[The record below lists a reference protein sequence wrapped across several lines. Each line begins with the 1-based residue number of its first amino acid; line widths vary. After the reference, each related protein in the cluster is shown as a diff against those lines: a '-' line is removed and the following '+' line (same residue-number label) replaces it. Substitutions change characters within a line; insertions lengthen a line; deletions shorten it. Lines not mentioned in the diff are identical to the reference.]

1 LIGKGGIME
10 LDRYAQSE
18 MKAIFSEENKIGLW
32 IDIEMAALKA
42 WESEGVVPDGT
53 HKSVLSNAKV
63 DIKRMREIE
72 SVVHHE
78 IIAFLTALA
87 ENVGERSRFIHLGL
101 TSSDILDTA
110 TSLQIKEANELIYKE
125 LEKLEAVLRDLVIK
139 NKDIL
144 CVGRTHGVHAE
155 PITFGFKLA
164 GYLLELKR
172 NKERL
177 QNASKEASVGKIS
190 GAVGTYAHLNP
201 NVEKLTLQELGLK
214 PLEVSTQIIPRDIFA
229 GVFSAWTLIGAFIE
243 RLALEIRHLQKT
255 EVLEM
260 EEPFYEG
267 QKGSSAMPHKRNPIL
282 CERLD
287 GMSRILRGNLI
298 VSLENTA
305 LWHERDIS
313 HSSVERMIIPESAI
327 LVHYMIKTMTRI
339 LTDCRIYPDNMMEN
353 LNFRGKLICSQR
365 LLLELVRKDML
376 REKAY
381 KIVQTLAMRA
391 FNEKMNFEEI
401 VRNDPEIK
409 SYLSEGELNAVFD
422 YRYFVRYVDEIISR
436 VL

>member
-1 LIGKGGIME
+1 ME

-18 MKAIFSEENKIGLW
+18 LKAIFSEERKIKLW
-32 IDIEMAALKA
+32 LDVELAVLKA
-42 WESEGVVPDGT
+42 WETEGVIPEGT
-53 HKSVLSNAKV
+53 YKAVLSNAKV
-63 DIKRMREIE
+63 DIKRMKEIE

-78 IIAFLTALA
+78 IIAFLTALS
-87 ENVGERSRFIHLGL
+87 ENVGEKSRFIHLGL

-110 TSLQIKEANELIYKE
+110 TSLQIKEANDVIYQE
-125 LEKLEAVLRDLVIK
+125 LENLEAILKDLVIK
-139 NKDIL
+139 TKDVL

-164 GYLLELKR
+164 NFLLELKR

-177 QNASKEASVGKIS
+177 QNAAKEAAVGKIS

-201 NVEKLTLQELGLK
+201 DIERLALEELGLK
-214 PLEVSTQIIPRDIFA
+214 PLEISTQIIPRDIFA
-229 GVFSAWTLIGAFIE
+229 NVFSAWALIGAFIE

-287 GMSRILRGNLI
+287 GMSRILRGNL
-298 VSLENTA
+298 VVALENTA

-327 LVHYMIKTMTRI
+327 LTHYMIKTMSRI
-339 LTDCRIYPDNMMEN
+339 LRDCRIYPDNMMEN

-365 LLLELVRKDML
+365 LLLELVRKGML
-376 REKAY
+376 RENAY
-381 KIVQTLAMRA
+381 KIVQTLAMKA

-401 VRNDPEIK
+401 VRKDPEIK
-409 SYLSEGELNAVFD
+409 SYLSEEELNDVFD
-422 YRYFVRYVDEIISR
+422 YKYFVRYVDEIISR
-436 VL
+436 IL

>member
-1 LIGKGGIME
+1 ME

-18 MKAIFSEENKIGLW
+18 LKAIFSEERKIKLW
-32 IDIEMAALKA
+32 LDVELAVLKA
-42 WESEGVVPDGT
+42 WETEGVIPEGT
-53 HKSVLSNAKV
+53 YKAVLSNAKV
-63 DIKRMREIE
+63 DIKRMKEIE

-78 IIAFLTALA
+78 IIAFLTALS
-87 ENVGERSRFIHLGL
+87 ENVGEKSRFIHLGL

-110 TSLQIKEANELIYKE
+110 TSLQIKEANDVIYQE
-125 LEKLEAVLRDLVIK
+125 LENLEAILKDLVIK
-139 NKDIL
+139 TKDVL

-164 GYLLELKR
+164 NFLLELKR

-177 QNASKEASVGKIS
+177 QNAAKEAAVGKIS

-201 NVEKLTLQELGLK
+201 DIERLALEELGLK
-214 PLEVSTQIIPRDIFA
+214 PLEISTQIIPRDIFA
-229 GVFSAWTLIGAFIE
+229 NVFSAWALIGAFIE

-287 GMSRILRGNLI
+287 GMSRILRGNL
-298 VSLENTA
+298 VVALENTA

-327 LVHYMIKTMTRI
+327 LTHYMIKTMSRI
-339 LTDCRIYPDNMMEN
+339 LRDCRIYPDNMMEN

-365 LLLELVRKDML
+365 LLLELVRKGML
-376 REKAY
+376 RENAY
-381 KIVQTLAMRA
+381 KIVQTLAMKA
-391 FNEKMNFEEI
+391 FNEKINFEEI
-401 VRNDPEIK
+401 VRKDPEIK
-409 SYLSEGELNAVFD
+409 SYLSEEELNDVFD
-422 YRYFVRYVDEIISR
+422 YKYFVRYVDEIISR
-436 VL
+436 IL

>member
-1 LIGKGGIME
+1 ME
-10 LDRYAQSE
+10 LDRYTQSE
-18 MKAIFSEENKIGLW
+18 LKAIFSEERKIKLW
-32 IDIEMAALKA
+32 LDVELAVLKA
-42 WESEGVVPDGT
+42 WETEGVIPEGT
-53 HKSVLSNAKV
+53 YKAVLSNAKV
-63 DIKRMREIE
+63 DIKRMKEIE

-78 IIAFLTALA
+78 IIAFLTALS
-87 ENVGERSRFIHLGL
+87 ENVGEKSRFIHLGL

-110 TSLQIKEANELIYKE
+110 TSLQIKEANDVIYQE
-125 LEKLEAVLRDLVIK
+125 LENLEAILKDLVIK
-139 NKDIL
+139 TKDVL

-164 GYLLELKR
+164 NFLLELKR

-177 QNASKEASVGKIS
+177 QNAAKEAAVGKIS

-201 NVEKLTLQELGLK
+201 DIERLALEELGLK
-214 PLEVSTQIIPRDIFA
+214 PLEISTQIIPRDIFA
-229 GVFSAWTLIGAFIE
+229 NVFSAWALIGAFIE

-287 GMSRILRGNLI
+287 GMSRILRGNL
-298 VSLENTA
+298 VVALENTA

-327 LVHYMIKTMTRI
+327 LTHYMIKTMSRI
-339 LTDCRIYPDNMMEN
+339 LRDCRIYPDNMMEN

-365 LLLELVRKDML
+365 LLLELVRKGML
-376 REKAY
+376 RENAY
-381 KIVQTLAMRA
+381 KIVQTLAMKA

-401 VRNDPEIK
+401 VRKDPEIK
-409 SYLSEGELNAVFD
+409 SYLSEEELNDVFD
-422 YRYFVRYVDEIISR
+422 YKYFVRYVDEIISR
-436 VL
+436 IL

>member
-1 LIGKGGIME
+1 ME

-18 MKAIFSEENKIGLW
+18 LKAIFSEERKIKLW
-32 IDIEMAALKA
+32 LDVELAVLKA
-42 WESEGVVPDGT
+42 WETEGVIPEGT
-53 HKSVLSNAKV
+53 YKAVLSNAKV
-63 DIKRMREIE
+63 DIKRMKEIE

-78 IIAFLTALA
+78 IIAFLTALS
-87 ENVGERSRFIHLGL
+87 ENVGEKSRFIHLGL

-110 TSLQIKEANELIYKE
+110 TSLQIKEANDVIYQE
-125 LEKLEAVLRDLVIK
+125 LENLEAILKDLVIK
-139 NKDIL
+139 TKDVL

-164 GYLLELKR
+164 NFLLELKR

-177 QNASKEASVGKIS
+177 QNAAKEAAVGKIS

-201 NVEKLTLQELGLK
+201 DIERLALEELGLK
-214 PLEVSTQIIPRDIFA
+214 PLEISTQIIPRDIFA
-229 GVFSAWTLIGAFIE
+229 NVFSAWALIGAFIE

-287 GMSRILRGNLI
+287 GMSRILRGNL
-298 VSLENTA
+298 VVALENTA

-327 LVHYMIKTMTRI
+327 LTHYMIKTMSRI
-339 LTDCRIYPDNMMEN
+339 LRDCRIYPDNMLEN

-365 LLLELVRKDML
+365 LLLELVRKGML
-376 REKAY
+376 RENAY
-381 KIVQTLAMRA
+381 KIVQTLAMKA

-401 VRNDPEIK
+401 VRKDPEIK
-409 SYLSEGELNAVFD
+409 SYLSEEELNDVFD
-422 YRYFVRYVDEIISR
+422 YKYFVRYVDEIISR
-436 VL
+436 IL

>member
-1 LIGKGGIME
+1 ME
-10 LDRYAQSE
+10 LNRYAQRE
-18 MKAIFSEENKIGLW
+18 MKAIFSEENKINLW
-32 IDIEMAALKA
+32 LDIEMAVLKA
-42 WESEGVVPDGT
+42 WETEGVIPEGT
-53 HKSVLSNAKV
+53 YKAIRSNAKV
-63 DIKRMREIE
+63 DIKRIKEIE

-78 IIAFLTALA
+78 IIAFLTVLA
-87 ENVGERSRFIHLGL
+87 ENVGEKSRFIHLGL

-110 TSLQIKEANELIYKE
+110 TSLQIKEANNLIYQE
-125 LEKLEAVLRDLVIK
+125 LEKLESVLKDLVIK
-139 NKDIL
+139 TKDIL

-177 QNASKEASVGKIS
+177 QNVSKEAAVGKIS

-201 NVEKLTLQELGLK
+201 NIERLTLEQLGLR

-229 GVFSAWTLIGAFIE
+229 NVFSAWALIGAFIE

-327 LVHYMIKTMTRI
+327 LTHYMIKTMIKI
-339 LTDCRIYPDNMMEN
+339 LTDCKIYPDNMMEN

-365 LLLELVRKDML
+365 LLLELVRKNML
-376 REKAY
+376 REQAY
-381 KIVQTLAMRA
+381 KIVQALAMKA
-391 FNEKMNFEEI
+391 FNEKMNFEQI
-401 VRNDPEIK
+401 VRSDPEIK
-409 SYLSEGELNAVFD
+409 SYLSEEELNGVFD
-422 YRYFVRYVDEIISR
+422 YKYFVRYVDEIVSR
-436 VL
+436 VI

>member
-1 LIGKGGIME
+1 ME

-18 MKAIFSEENKIGLW
+18 LKAIFSEERKIKLW
-32 IDIEMAALKA
+32 LDVELAVLKA
-42 WESEGVVPDGT
+42 WETEGVVPEGT
-53 HKSVLSNAKV
+53 YKAVLSNAKV
-63 DIKRMREIE
+63 DIKRMKEIE

-78 IIAFLTALA
+78 IIAFLTALS
-87 ENVGERSRFIHLGL
+87 ENVGEKSRFIHLGL

-110 TSLQIKEANELIYKE
+110 TSLQIKEANDVIYQE
-125 LEKLEAVLRDLVIK
+125 LENLEAILKDLVIK
-139 NKDIL
+139 TKDVL

-164 GYLLELKR
+164 NFLLELKR

-177 QNASKEASVGKIS
+177 QNAAKEAAVGKIS

-201 NVEKLTLQELGLK
+201 DIERLALEELGLK
-214 PLEVSTQIIPRDIFA
+214 PLEISTQIIPRDIFA
-229 GVFSAWTLIGAFIE
+229 NVFSAWALIGAFIE

-287 GMSRILRGNLI
+287 GMSRILRGNL
-298 VSLENTA
+298 VVALENTA

-327 LVHYMIKTMTRI
+327 LTHYMIKTMSRI
-339 LTDCRIYPDNMMEN
+339 LRDCRIYPDNMLEN

-365 LLLELVRKDML
+365 LLLELVRKGML
-376 REKAY
+376 RENAY
-381 KIVQTLAMRA
+381 KIVQTLAMKA

-401 VRNDPEIK
+401 VRKDPEIK
-409 SYLSEGELNAVFD
+409 SYLSEEELNDVFD
-422 YRYFVRYVDEIISR
+422 YKYFVRYVDEIISR
-436 VL
+436 IL

>member
-1 LIGKGGIME
+1 ME

-18 MKAIFSEENKIGLW
+18 LKAIFSEERKIKLW
-32 IDIEMAALKA
+32 LDVELAVLKA
-42 WESEGVVPDGT
+42 WETEGVIPEGT
-53 HKSVLSNAKV
+53 YKAVLSNAKV
-63 DIKRMREIE
+63 DIKRMKEIE

-78 IIAFLTALA
+78 IIAFLTALS
-87 ENVGERSRFIHLGL
+87 ENVGEKSRFIHLGL

-110 TSLQIKEANELIYKE
+110 TSLQIKEANDVIYQE
-125 LEKLEAVLRDLVIK
+125 LENLEAILKDLVIK
-139 NKDIL
+139 TKDVL

-164 GYLLELKR
+164 NFLLELKR

-177 QNASKEASVGKIS
+177 QNAAKEAAVGKIS

-201 NVEKLTLQELGLK
+201 DIERLALEELGLK
-214 PLEVSTQIIPRDIFA
+214 PLEISTQIIPRDIFA
-229 GVFSAWTLIGAFIE
+229 NVFSAWALIGAFIE

-287 GMSRILRGNLI
+287 GMSRILRGNL
-298 VSLENTA
+298 VVALENTA

-327 LVHYMIKTMTRI
+327 LTHYMIKTMSRI
-339 LTDCRIYPDNMMEN
+339 LRDCKIYPDNMLEN

-365 LLLELVRKDML
+365 LLLELVRKGML
-376 REKAY
+376 RENAY
-381 KIVQTLAMRA
+381 KIVQTLAMKA

-401 VRNDPEIK
+401 VRKDPEIK
-409 SYLSEGELNAVFD
+409 SYLSEEELNDVFD
-422 YRYFVRYVDEIISR
+422 YKYFVRYVDEIISR
-436 VL
+436 IL

>member
-1 LIGKGGIME
+1 ME
-10 LDRYAQSE
+10 LDRYTQSE
-18 MKAIFSEENKIGLW
+18 LKAIFSEERKIKLW
-32 IDIEMAALKA
+32 LDVELAVLKA
-42 WESEGVVPDGT
+42 WETEGVIPEGT
-53 HKSVLSNAKV
+53 YKAVLSNAKV
-63 DIKRMREIE
+63 DIKRMKEIE

-78 IIAFLTALA
+78 IIAFLTALS
-87 ENVGERSRFIHLGL
+87 ENVGEKSRFIHLGL

-110 TSLQIKEANELIYKE
+110 TSLQIKEANDVIYQE
-125 LEKLEAVLRDLVIK
+125 LENLEAILKDLVIK
-139 NKDIL
+139 TKDVL

-164 GYLLELKR
+164 NFLLELKR

-177 QNASKEASVGKIS
+177 QNAAKEAAVGKIS

-201 NVEKLTLQELGLK
+201 DIERLALEELGLK
-214 PLEVSTQIIPRDIFA
+214 PLEISTQIIPRDIFA
-229 GVFSAWTLIGAFIE
+229 NVFSAWALIGAFIE

-287 GMSRILRGNLI
+287 GMSRILRGNL
-298 VSLENTA
+298 VVALENTA

-327 LVHYMIKTMTRI
+327 LTHYMIKTMSRI
-339 LTDCRIYPDNMMEN
+339 LRDCRIYPDNMLEN

-365 LLLELVRKDML
+365 LLLELVRKGML
-376 REKAY
+376 RENAY
-381 KIVQTLAMRA
+381 KIVQTLAMKA

-401 VRNDPEIK
+401 VRKDPEIK
-409 SYLSEGELNAVFD
+409 SYLSEEELNDVFD
-422 YRYFVRYVDEIISR
+422 YKYFVRYVDEIISR
-436 VL
+436 IL